1 MADKLAVYHR
11 KRDFGRTP
19 EPKGAVAARHRS
31 LSFVIQKHAAR
42 NLHYDFRLELDG
54 TLKSWAVPKG
64 PSLDPA
70 DKRLAVHVEDHPL
83 EYGGF
88 EGVIPDGHYGAGQ
101 VQIWDRGTWHPIG
114 DAEKSY
120 RAGKLKFRLDG
131 EKLHGAWT
139 LVRTRLPGS
148 GDKEQW
154 LLIKERDD
162 VARPSAKYSIT
173 EALPDSVIAKTPGGK
188 PRVWL
193 SKQVHGKAAVQA
205 KPTQKG
211 EKTSASRGNSRR
223 KAAAPETT
231 AASTVAALEGAR
243 KAALPAVLKPQLATL
258 VESAPTEGN
267 WSYEIKFDGY
277 RLVSRVSGETVKL
290 VTRNGHDWTAKMPA
304 LAQAVQSLGLGS
316 AWLDGEIVVQGA
328 NHVPSFQALQNA
340 FDSEK
345 TDSIQYFIFDLP
357 FYGGYD
363 LTKVAL
369 HERRALLQRLLAS
382 RDDGPVRFSED
393 FRETPERILDTACKL
408 SLEGVIGKRSDSV
421 YESRRAK
428 TWIKLKCKR
437 RQEFVIVG
445 YTDPKGSRSGFGSLL
460 LGVHEKGSALRYAGR
475 VGTGF
480 DDNILKSMYARMKA
494 LATER
499 VPFDELPTGQSAR
512 DVHWIKPQL
521 VAEISFAEWTSD
533 GIVRHA
539 VFHGLRTDK
548 PAKDVGVEA
557 PLAVKDAKIVN
568 KVKAKPRTK
577 APARKAS
584 ETKPEAR
591 LDEVAQVRI
600 THPERIIDKDSGSTK
615 LDLARY
621 YEAIAPWILPQLADR
636 PVALLRGPDG
646 AQGELFFQKHA
657 EHMKIPGIRLLDRKY
672 DSGHPA
678 LMAID
683 SVKALVGTVQMG
695 AIELHTWNGTTKA
708 IENPDRMIFDLDP
721 DPALKWKTMVEAAR
735 LTRSLL
741 QELGLESNVKTSGGK
756 GLHVVVPLAQ
766 RNDWDEVIAFSQAVA
781 RHLADT
787 LPDRFSAKMGANNR
801 VKKIFVDYLR
811 NRRGASTV
819 SAYSARARP
828 GLPVSVP
835 VAWEE
840 LDELKSAARWN
851 IVSLPSRLKG
861 LKKDAWATGAKPQ
874 RLTAAMKKK
883 LGLG

>member
-1 MADKLAVYHR
+1 MADKLSAYHR
-11 KRDFGRTP
+11 KRDFAATP
-19 EPKGAVAARHRS
+19 EPKGTVAGRHRE

-42 NLHYDFRLELDG
+42 RLHYDFRLELDG

-70 DKRLAVHVEDHPL
+70 DKRLAVHVEDHPI

-88 EGVIPDGHYGAGQ
+88 EGVIPEGHYGAGQ
-101 VQIWDRGTWHPIG
+101 VQIWDRGTWQPIG

-154 LLIKERDD
+154 LLIKERDE

-173 EALPDSVIAKTPGGK
+173 EALPDSVIAQKPGKK

-193 SKQVHGKAAVQA
+193 SKELTGKAAS
-205 KPTQKG
+205 KPEKKVTTPTPQKST
-211 EKTSASRGNSRR
+211 KR
-223 KAAAPETT
+223 KASAPETAGIPT
-231 AASTVAALEGAR
+231 PSVATLEGAR
-243 KAALPAVLKPQLATL
+243 KSALPAALKPQLATL
-258 VESAPTEGN
+258 VDAVPAEGD

-277 RLVSRVSGETVKL
+277 RLVSRISGNSVKL
-290 VTRNGHDWTAKMPA
+290 VTRNGHDWTKKMPA
-304 LAQAVQSLGLGS
+304 LARAVQGLGLRS

-345 TDSIQYFIFDLP
+345 TDSIQYFVFDLP
-357 FYGGYD
+357 FYDGYD
-363 LTKVAL
+363 LTQVTL
-369 HERRALLQRLLAS
+369 RERRALLQSLLGSNA
-382 RDDGPVRFSED
+382 DGPIRFSED

-408 SLEGVIGKRSDSV
+408 SLEGVIGKRSDSS
-421 YESRRAK
+421 YESRRARS
-428 TWIKLKCKR
+428 WIKLKCKR

-460 LGVHEKGSALRYAGR
+460 LGVHENGKALRYAGR

-480 DDNILKSMYARMKA
+480 DDSILKSMYARMKA
-494 LATER
+494 LATAR
-499 VPFDELPTGQSAR
+499 APFAAMPAGQSAR

-548 PAKDVGVEA
+548 PAKDVGVEVA
-557 PLAVKDAKIVN
+557 ATVKEAKVVN
-568 KVKAKPRTK
+568 QQEAKTRTT
-577 APARKAS
+577 PAERKS
-584 ETKPEAR
+584 RGPKPGAQQ
-591 LDEVAQVRI
+591 DEVAQVRI
-600 THPERIIDKDSGSTK
+600 THPDRIIDKESGSTK
-615 LDLARY
+615 VDLARY
-621 YEAIAPWILPQLADR
+621 YDAIAPWILPQLADR
-636 PVALLRGPDG
+636 PVALVRGPDG

-672 DSGHPA
+672 DPGHPA

-683 SVKALVGTVQMG
+683 SPQALVGTVQMG

-708 IENPDRMIFDLDP
+708 IDKPDRMIFDLDP

-735 LTRSLL
+735 LTRALL
-741 QELGLESNVKTSGGK
+741 QEIGLDSNVKTSGGK

-781 RHLADT
+781 RHLATT

-835 VAWEE
+835 VAWDE
-840 LDELKSAARWN
+840 LDELKSAAEWN
-851 IVSLPSRLKG
+851 LVSLPERMKG
-861 LKKDAWATGAKPQ
+861 LKKDAWATGAKSQ
-874 RLTAAMKKK
+874 GLTAAMKKK
-883 LGLG
+883 LGLD

>member
-11 KRDFGRTP
+11 KRDFAATP
-19 EPKGAVAARHRS
+19 EPKGAVARRHRE

-42 NLHYDFRLELDG
+42 RLHYDFRLELDG

-88 EGVIPDGHYGAGQ
+88 EGEIPEGHYGAGQ

-114 DAEKSY
+114 DAAKSY
-120 RAGKLKFRLDG
+120 RAGKLKFHLDG

-154 LLIKERDD
+154 LLIKERDE

-173 EALPDSVIAKTPGGK
+173 DALPDSVIAKKPGKK

-193 SKQVHGKAAVQA
+193 SKEVKTTAKKAAKVPASARGA
-205 KPTQKG
+205 KRKAA
-211 EKTSASRGNSRR
+211 TSASP
-223 KAAAPETT
+223 KA
-231 AASTVAALEGAR
+231 SSVAELEGAR
-243 KAALPAVLKPQLATL
+243 KAALPAMLHPQLATL
-258 VESAPTEGN
+258 VDAVPAEGD

-277 RLVSRVSGETVKL
+277 RLVSRISGNSVKL
-290 VTRNGHDWTAKMPA
+290 VTRNGHDWTKRMPA
-304 LAQAVQSLGLGS
+304 LAKAVQGLGLRS
-316 AWLDGEIVVQGA
+316 AWLDGEIVVPGP
-328 NHVPSFQALQNA
+328 NNVPSFQALQNA

-345 TDSIQYFIFDLP
+345 TGSIQYFVFDLP
-357 FYGGYD
+357 FYDGYD
-363 LTKVAL
+363 LTQVAL
-369 HERRALLQRLLAS
+369 RERRALLQHLLGTAGQ
-382 RDDGPVRFSED
+382 GPIRFSED
-393 FRETPERILDTACKL
+393 FEETPERILDTACKL
-408 SLEGVIGKRSDSV
+408 SLEGVIGKRSDSS
-421 YESRRAK
+421 YESRRSRS
-428 TWIKLKCKR
+428 WIKLKCQR

-460 LGVHEKGSALRYAGR
+460 LGVHEKGRALRYAGR

-480 DDNILKSMYARMKA
+480 DDSNLRSLYARMKA
-494 LATER
+494 LATAR
-499 VPFDELPTGQSAR
+499 APFDKLPAGQLAR
-512 DVHWIKPQL
+512 DVHWIRPQL
-521 VAEISFAEWTSD
+521 VAEISFAEWTGD

-539 VFHGLRTDK
+539 VFHGLRSDK
-548 PAKDVGVEA
+548 PAKDVGIEA
-557 PLAVKDAKIVN
+557 PVAVKEAKAVDP
-568 KVKAKPRTK
+568 KKGKARAKS
-577 APARKAS
+577 PARKPGAK
-584 ETKPEAR
+584 KPGAGQ
-591 LDEVAQVRI
+591 DEVAQVRI
-600 THPERIIDKDSGSTK
+600 THPDRIIDKESGATK
-615 LDLARY
+615 ADLARY
-621 YEAIAPWILPQLADR
+621 YESIAQWILPQLADR
-636 PVALLRGPDG
+636 PVALVRGPDG

-657 EHMKIPGIRLLDRKY
+657 EHMKIPGIRLLDPKF
-672 DSGHPA
+672 DPGHPA

-683 SVKALVGTVQMG
+683 SVQALVGTVQMG

-708 IENPDRMIFDLDP
+708 IDKPDRMIFDLDP
-721 DPALKWKTMVEAAR
+721 DPALKWTTMVEAAR

-766 RNDWDEVIAFSQAVA
+766 RNDWDEVVAFSQAVA

-819 SAYSARARP
+819 CAYSARARP

-835 VAWEE
+835 VAWDE
-840 LDELKSAARWN
+840 LDEVKSAAQWN
-851 IVSLPSRLKG
+851 IASLPGRLRG
-861 LKKDAWATGAKPQ
+861 LKKDAWAAGAKPQ
-874 RLTAAMKKK
+874 RLTVAMKKK
-883 LGLG
+883 LGLD

>member
-11 KRDFGRTP
+11 KRDFGQTP
-19 EPKGAVAARHRS
+19 EPKGTVAGRRRE

-42 NLHYDFRLELDG
+42 RLHYDFRLELDG

-88 EGVIPDGHYGAGQ
+88 EGVIPEGHYGAGQ
-101 VQIWDRGTWHPIG
+101 VQIWDRGTWQPIG

-154 LLIKERDD
+154 LLIKERDE

-173 EALPDSVIAKTPGGK
+173 EALPDSVIAKTPGKK

-193 SKQVHGKAAVQA
+193 SKEVKGTATKPSKIPPRAPGK
-205 KPTQKG
+205 
-211 EKTSASRGNSRR
+211 NR
-223 KAAAPETT
+223 KAAASASSTT
-231 AASTVAALEGAR
+231 CVAALDGAC
-243 KAALPAVLKPQLATL
+243 KSALPATLKPQLATL
-258 VESAPTEGN
+258 VDAVPAEGD

-277 RLVSRVSGETVKL
+277 RLVSRISGNSVKL
-290 VTRNGHDWTAKMPA
+290 ITRNGHDWTRKMPA
-304 LAQAVQSLGLGS
+304 LARAVQGLGLRS
-316 AWLDGEIVVQGA
+316 AWLDGEIVVQGS

-345 TDSIQYFIFDLP
+345 TDSIQYFVFDLP
-357 FYGGYD
+357 FYDGYD
-363 LTKVAL
+363 LTQVKL
-369 HERRALLQRLLAS
+369 HERRALLQRLLDPRA
-382 RDDGPVRFSED
+382 DGPIRFSED
-393 FRETPERILDTACKL
+393 FRVTPERILDTACKL
-408 SLEGVIGKRSDSV
+408 SLEGVIGKRNDST
-421 YESRRAK
+421 YESRRAR

-460 LGVHEKGSALRYAGR
+460 LGVHEKGSGMRYAGR

-480 DDNILKSMYARMKA
+480 DDGILKSMYARMTA
-494 LATER
+494 LAATR
-499 VPFDELPTGQSAR
+499 APFDKMPAGQSAR

-521 VAEISFAEWTSD
+521 VAEIAFAEWTGD

-548 PAKDVGVEA
+548 PAKDIGVEV
-557 PLAVKDAKIVN
+557 PLDVKDGKAMNKAKAASPTTAARR
-568 KVKAKPRTK
+568 KGKAKPGVQQ
-577 APARKAS
+577 
-584 ETKPEAR
+584 
-591 LDEVAQVRI
+591 DEVAQVRI
-600 THPERIIDKDSGSTK
+600 THPDRIIDKESGSTK
-615 LDLARY
+615 VDLARY
-621 YEAIAPWILPQLADR
+621 YEAIAPWILPQLAAR

-672 DSGHPA
+672 DAGHPA

-683 SVKALVGTVQMG
+683 SVEALVGTVQMG

-708 IENPDRMIFDLDP
+708 IDNPDRMIFDLDP

-766 RNDWDEVIAFSQAVA
+766 RNDWDEVVAFSQAVA
-781 RHLADT
+781 RHLAAT

-835 VAWEE
+835 VAWDE
-840 LDELKSAARWN
+840 LDELASAAQWN
-851 IVSLPSRLKG
+851 IASLPARMKA

-874 RLTAAMKKK
+874 RLTAAMKNK
-883 LGLG
+883 LGIG